1 MHWGCCCPP
10 GATTNYKAATF
21 RAGQKVCAA
30 MNRSRIRFSAFWDKL
45 RVKTWFEYVRLSG
58 VFITSSCSRAICA
71 SLRGC
76 GFCLPWRRFSVQ
88 FLPHIGFS
96 HLGHSAE
103 KPFKLR
109 ALNSLGSTKPKFHSM
124 SVIQWI
130 NAFVSAQDKHTA
142 CSQKD
147 LSWNWTFQQNHI
159 LLIVALFYLN
169 KIPK

>member
-30 MNRSRIRFSAFWDKL
+30 VNRSRIRFSAFWDKL

-58 VFITSSCSRAICA
+58 VFITSSCSWAICA

-103 KPFKLR
+103 KPFNSEPSIVWVLLN
-109 ALNSLGSTKPKFHSM
+109 LNSIP
-124 SVIQWI
+124 
-130 NAFVSAQDKHTA
+130 
-142 CSQKD
+142 C
-147 LSWNWTFQQNHI
+147 
-159 LLIVALFYLN
+159 LLYNELMPLCLHRTNTLPAPRRTWVETEHFN
-169 KIPK
+169 KIIFY